1 MQCHA
6 LQDPN
11 NDYCGWASFN
21 EESFAQEKMFCALIS
36 TVRRGSTFQTY
47 NILILGLVDGGE
59 ERLRR
64 LGVGEIT
71 QEGWFETCAEREVV
85 VV

>member
-1 MQCHA
+1 
-6 LQDPN
+6 
-11 NDYCGWASFN
+11 
-21 EESFAQEKMFCALIS
+21 MFCALIS